1 MANRTHYSPDTMND
15 DWRLRIQARD
25 EGSASALAE
34 RLDAHEIERDL
45 EQTFH
50 DRVVVSVDGA
60 EVFCYAATREQ
71 LETARKMIE
80 KLAADHGFGLDF
92 ELRHWHPSAEEWED
106 PDTPLPE
113 TDADLA
119 REHRERIDQER
130 QESAEQGYPEYEV
143 RVQCPNRRLA
153 SELAERLRRESIPV
167 VHHWSY
173 VLVGAPDEQ
182 TGQAL
187 AERLRAEAPTG
198 SAVTVEEN
206 LRAVYNERP
215 FRPFAYLGGLGG

>member
-1 MANRTHYSPDTMND
+1 MND
-15 DWRLRIQARD
+15 DWRLRIEARD

-60 EVFCYAATREQ
+60 EVFCYAAEREQ
-71 LETARKMIE
+71 LERAQQVIE
-80 KLAADHGFGLDF
+80 KVAAEHDFGLDF
-92 ELRHWHPSAEEWED
+92 ELRHWHPSAEQWED

-113 TDADLA
+113 SDADLA
-119 REHRERIDQER
+119 REQRERIAQER
-130 QESAEQGYPEYEV
+130 QDSAQQGYPEYEV
-143 RVQCPNRRLA
+143 RVQCPNRRAA
-153 SELAERLRRESIPV
+153 SELADRLREEGIPV

-173 VLVGAPDEQ
+173 VLVGALDEQ

-187 AERLRAEAPTG
+187 AERLRAEAPGG

-206 LRAVYNERP
+206 LRAVYDERP